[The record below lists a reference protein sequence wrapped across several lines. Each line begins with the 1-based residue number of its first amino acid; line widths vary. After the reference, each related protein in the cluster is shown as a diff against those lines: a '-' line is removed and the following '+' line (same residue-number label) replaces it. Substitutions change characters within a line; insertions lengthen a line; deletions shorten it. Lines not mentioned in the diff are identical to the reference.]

1 MSQLQ
6 LDEIRTAYQ
15 ALRLKPIQS
24 LFFFRHDGTDYACPL
39 VAVALARG
47 QFDRNDPAIAI
58 DGGANAALEW
68 AAAEWGEAFVIGFLD
83 GFDGRAQLKA
93 DPEYRK
99 GFDLGVAAEQELSPI
114 AP

>member
-6 LDEIRTAYQ
+6 LDQIKAAYQ
-15 ALRLKPIQS
+15 SLGLKPIQS

-39 VAVALARG
+39 VAVALACG
-47 QFDRNDPAIAI
+47 QFDRSDPEIAI

-68 AAAEWGEAFVIGFLD
+68 AAAQWGEAFVIGFLD
-83 GFDGRAQLKA
+83 GFDGREKSKA
-93 DPEYRK
+93 DPDYLA
-99 GFDLGVAAEQELSPI
+99 GHGLGVAAESELSPK

>member
-1 MSQLQ
+1 MHESL
-6 LDEIRTAYQ
+6 LNEIKTAYQ
-15 ALRLKPIQS
+15 SLGLKPIQC

-47 QFDRNDPAIAI
+47 QFNRSDPEIAI

-68 AAAEWGEAFVIGFLD
+68 AARQWGEPFVIGFLD
-83 GFDGRAQLKA
+83 GFDGRAPAKA
-93 DPEYRK
+93 DPDYRE
-99 GFDLGVAAEQELSPI
+99 GFDLGVAAEQELSPQ